1 MNTAAVEEHKNV
13 SARDAMLT
21 LLRDATAALETHD
34 QDSFDQ
40 LIETIASLRERQLA
54 ETVARLAR
62 RIQAAMNQ
70 IDVDS
75 RLACIAG
82 REIPDARSHLDF
94 VVRMTE
100 DAAHRTLDLVD
111 QSRGYIDQS
120 QRAIDGLLPL
130 LPEGATDGL
139 SHNLLQIRAT
149 LSELSQAQEYQDLS
163 GQVIRRVIKLV
174 LEIQNALTLILEMGG
189 IDIKD
194 AAAKP
199 IVREQGAALGPRPES
214 ASTQQDADDLLA
226 DLGL

>member
-1 MNTAAVEEHKNV
+1 MNALAEEGNKNA

-34 QDSFDQ
+34 QESFDQ

-100 DAAHRTLDLVD
+100 EAAHRTLDLVD
-111 QSRGYIDQS
+111 HSRVFVDNS
-120 QRAIDGLLPL
+120 QRAVDGLLPL
-130 LPEGATDGL
+130 LPEGATDVL
-139 SHNLLQIRAT
+139 SDNLQQMRAT

-189 IDIKD
+189 IDIKEAVD
-194 AAAKP
+194 KP

-214 ASTQQDADDLLA
+214 ASSQQDADDLLA

>member
-1 MNTAAVEEHKNV
+1 MNALAEEGNKNA

-21 LLRDATAALETHD
+21 LLRDATAALESHD
-34 QDSFDQ
+34 QESFDQ

-100 DAAHRTLDLVD
+100 EAAHRTLDLVD
-111 QSRGYIDQS
+111 HSRVFVDNS
-120 QRAIDGLLPL
+120 QRAVDGLLPL
-130 LPEGATDGL
+130 LPEGATDVL
-139 SHNLLQIRAT
+139 SDNLQQMRAT

-189 IDIKD
+189 IDIKEAVD
-194 AAAKP
+194 KP

-214 ASTQQDADDLLA
+214 ASSQQDADDLLA